1 MSITIQQ
8 GNGQAAETNATE
20 NNERRVIRFL
30 NEDGTIF
37 EMDDIVEFGPVPENV
52 MGQEQNGAGANGGI
66 KALDNDKTK
75 NAEQDQEDM
84 INYSEFDSSTEAG
97 VHQQNNSRDDITI
110 SADVHNGTLDECDE
124 NTPLLFK
131 NNRV

>member
-8 GNGQAAETNATE
+8 GNGQDAETNDTE

-37 EMDDIVEFGPVPENV
+37 EMDDIVEFGPVPKNV
-52 MGQEQNGAGANGGI
+52 IEKEQIGAGANGGI
-66 KALDNDKTK
+66 KTLDKDKTQ

-84 INYSEFDSSTEAG
+84 INYFEFDSSTEAG
-97 VHQQNNSRDDITI
+97 VHQQNNSRDEITI
-110 SADVHNGTLDECDE
+110 SVDVHNGTLDECDE
-124 NTPLLFK
+124 KTPLLFK
-131 NNRV
+131 NDRF